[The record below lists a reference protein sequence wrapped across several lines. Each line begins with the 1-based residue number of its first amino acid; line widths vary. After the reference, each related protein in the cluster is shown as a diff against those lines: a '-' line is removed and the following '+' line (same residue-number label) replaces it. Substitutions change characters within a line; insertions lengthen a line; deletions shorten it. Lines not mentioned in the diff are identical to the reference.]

1 MKSSQSKFSN
11 EKSLSGQKPSAGTKA
26 SSGCRCG
33 SKLPEEVDEIEVMEM
48 EEN

>member
-11 EKSLSGQKPSAGTKA
+11 EKSQSGQKPSAGTKA
-26 SSGCRCG
+26 SSG